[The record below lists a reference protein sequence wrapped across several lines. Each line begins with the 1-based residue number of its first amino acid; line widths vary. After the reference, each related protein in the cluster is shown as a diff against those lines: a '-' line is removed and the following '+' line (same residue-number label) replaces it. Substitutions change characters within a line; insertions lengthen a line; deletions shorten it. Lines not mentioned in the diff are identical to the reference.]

1 MGRGNVSYR
10 RNRHA
15 VFAVHG
21 ISPHQRYAFLDQV
34 ATKLQWFLNDNERET
49 HSGYSW
55 NAVVHWPHVAAQDGE
70 AVRPSA
76 LRIYRADLGADHPDG
91 ITYDVYEG
99 YWSPLSKGRTNFAS
113 ALRWLFNST
122 FLATSST
129 ANIPCEWKKLRS
141 DLVYVACLL
150 GLVAAGLLVALLTG
164 LWAWGVFI
172 RGFVPLSSDTVTY
185 WALLGNPTAA
195 LRLPILA
202 YVELGMDAIAAYVL
216 AQLVLMHFVGSK
228 RKKRTRRLIEDLP
241 TKTEGGGSRFTRATI
256 NAHTFHRDASV
267 ALWIVFVIVVLV
279 TVGVGAAAQTSVHR
293 SVGQPG
299 GWQDVAWHIFAAGVV
314 CVSVLLLQ
322 GARSLANWE
331 VENGLG
337 DVQIYTTHD
346 QNSSYYSIRDQIV
359 HTVSDALIGILRTT
373 EAGENE
379 ELAPYYDAIHIFGH
393 SLGSTVAM
401 DVLIRLRQLLQEGT
415 LADDQWKRIRTLT
428 TFGTALEK
436 TRFLFDVRHP
446 TINAAQDQWE
456 NDVYGRFFTDNRA
469 VLGHADNSQGIY
481 WQNLWYFRDIVANGI
496 VSYKSDV
503 PLGSSF
509 TWTRVEREICDDT
522 QLERPRWRFAWVHSD
537 YLQDPMF
544 WERVLPVVARDG
556 LNLRRPVRQEH

>member
-1 MGRGNVSYR
+1 MGHGNVPHK

-34 ATKLQWFLNDNERET
+34 ATKLQSFLNDKERET

-55 NAVVHWPHVAAQDGE
+55 NAVVHWPHVAVPDGE
-70 AVRPSA
+70 TVRPSA
-76 LRIYRADLGADHPDG
+76 LRIYRADLGPDHPDG

-129 ANIPCEWKKLRS
+129 ANIPCEWKKLKS

-150 GLVAAGLLVALLTG
+150 GLVAAGLLVALVSG

-172 RGFVPLSSDTVTY
+172 RGFVVSSNTMTY
-185 WALLGNPTAA
+185 WAVLENPTAA
-195 LRLPILA
+195 LRLPFLA
-202 YVELGMDAIAAYVL
+202 YVELGMDTIAAYVL
-216 AQLVLMHFVGSK
+216 AQLVVMHSVGYK
-228 RKKRTRRLIEDLP
+228 RKKRTRRRIEEFSANA
-241 TKTEGGGSRFTRATI
+241 EGGGSHFTRATI

-267 ALWIVFVIVVLV
+267 ALWIVFIVVVLA
-279 TVGVGAAAQTSVHR
+279 TVGVGAVAQAGVHR
-293 SVGQPG
+293 PVGQPG

-331 VENGLG
+331 VENVLG
-337 DVQIYTTHD
+337 DIQIYTTHD
-346 QNSSYYSIRDQIV
+346 QNSNYYSMREQIV
-359 HTVSDALIGILRTT
+359 QAVSDALIGILRTT
-373 EAGENE
+373 EAKGNGER
-379 ELAPYYDAIHIFGH
+379 APYYDTIHIFGH
-393 SLGSTVAM
+393 SLGSTVVM
-401 DVLIRLRQLLQEGT
+401 DVLIRLRQMLQEGT

-446 TINAAQDQWE
+446 TVNAAQDQWQ
-456 NDVYGRFFTDNRA
+456 NDVYGRFFTNNRA

-481 WQNLWYFRDIVANGI
+481 WLNLWYFRDIVANGI

-509 TWTRVEREICDDT
+509 RWTRVEREICDDN
-522 QLERPRWRFAWVHSD
+522 QLEHPGWRFAWVHSD
-537 YLQDPMF
+537 YLQDPLF
-544 WERVLPVVARDG
+544 WGNVLPVVARDG
-556 LNLRRPVRQEH
+556 LNLRRPVGQGL